1 MIKYFFIT
9 LLIFLYQTNLE
20 SKINNSK
27 ISQKYIFNYLSALI
41 HSNNQN
47 NNNTI
52 KYFNSS
58 KKLIS
63 FHDRFLENYVIA
75 LVENDQ
81 IKKAIKEIKNFENF
95 SNSEFFKLK
104 LLLFVESINARNY
117 EKAIKYSNSLD
128 ALFKKS
134 NFEKFIGDTLKSY
147 SNLFYNKQIT
157 NTINDY
163 GQLSRITKAFQI
175 CYLNKN
181 YSEKAFIDLINDDEN
196 EYSRYL
202 YFYINQLIKNYD
214 FNHAEQI
221 VTTIDISKSSILIS
235 QTKNWVE
242 NKEYAKITKPFSC
255 QDPKDILSEFFF
267 LISNLYSSQNDFKN
281 SNFYLK
287 LSNYLND
294 KFYYNLSLLAE
305 NYYESKNYEKALKIL
320 TYFNSKDVFYN
331 WYRIKKNGQIILNK
345 KNEKHSLEYIKKEF
359 LKIQK
364 PNYKILFD
372 YANILKNF
380 EKYEE
385 AIEYYNLV
393 LNNISLNT
401 NTHANV
407 LYRRGSC
414 YERLKNYKNSDKDL
428 MESININSNDPYVLN
443 YLAYSWLERN
453 FNLQDAINM
462 LLKAYNKKKDDP
474 FIIDSVGW
482 AYYLTGDYIKAENF
496 INQAI
501 IIRPNDPVIMDH
513 YADIL
518 WKLDRKLEARY
529 FWKNILK
536 IENSEDVDISIIKK
550 KLVFGL

>member
-221 VTTIDISKSSILIS
+221 VTTIDISKSSILI
-235 QTKNWVE
+235 
-242 NKEYAKITKPFSC
+242 
-255 QDPKDILSEFFF
+255 
-267 LISNLYSSQNDFKN
+267 
-281 SNFYLK
+281 
-287 LSNYLND
+287 
-294 KFYYNLSLLAE
+294 
-305 NYYESKNYEKALKIL
+305 
-320 TYFNSKDVFYN
+320 
-331 WYRIKKNGQIILNK
+331 
-345 KNEKHSLEYIKKEF
+345 
-359 LKIQK
+359 
-364 PNYKILFD
+364 
-372 YANILKNF
+372 
-380 EKYEE
+380 
-385 AIEYYNLV
+385 
-393 LNNISLNT
+393 
-401 NTHANV
+401 
-407 LYRRGSC
+407 
-414 YERLKNYKNSDKDL
+414 
-428 MESININSNDPYVLN
+428 
-443 YLAYSWLERN
+443 
-453 FNLQDAINM
+453 
-462 LLKAYNKKKDDP
+462 
-474 FIIDSVGW
+474 
-482 AYYLTGDYIKAENF
+482 
-496 INQAI
+496 
-501 IIRPNDPVIMDH
+501 
-513 YADIL
+513 
-518 WKLDRKLEARY
+518 
-529 FWKNILK
+529 
-536 IENSEDVDISIIKK
+536 
-550 KLVFGL
+550 